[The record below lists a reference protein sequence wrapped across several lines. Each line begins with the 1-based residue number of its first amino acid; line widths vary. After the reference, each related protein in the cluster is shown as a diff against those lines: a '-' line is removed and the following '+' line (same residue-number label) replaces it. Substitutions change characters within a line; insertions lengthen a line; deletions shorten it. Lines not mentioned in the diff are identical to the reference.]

1 MKHQEQP
8 RTAGQNGPAPRRRR
22 GWKIA
27 VAVLLLLALLASA
40 GAFYYYH
47 KSGGDRTPTEEIRE
61 SLKSIADSTEIMGH
75 ARALKSSLKRVAASL
90 KEMDTAGARDAQ
102 AGLERELAETRSL
115 LESPSWK
122 AAALLP
128 VVGDELKSVRELL
141 SILDDADRELLDPAL
156 ALLEQEPLSS
166 LRADEGFRVGPLL
179 RYLDLLEALLPQART
194 LAERLAAVDLSLVDM
209 KELEEASQ
217 ALSAGLDLGDELLA
231 YVPAVRAVLGG
242 GSDRLY
248 LFGAQASAEIRASG
262 GFVGSMGIIRIRDGV
277 LSLSDFESVYHILFP
292 VAFPKEPISEVEEK
306 IFGGRMHESWDSD
319 FSPDFERAAS
329 IWAQAYEYQNRQDN
343 VHVDGVV
350 SATPAVINRL
360 LSFLGGFTLSDGT
373 EVNGENAARV
383 IGHDLYFKYYG
394 MHNNGYANY
403 LVDNLFAECA
413 RQTLDLAMSRVSF
426 SLLPD
431 YLNFFKESFADR
443 TLMVWMAD
451 EAEQQ
456 HIRDAGW
463 AAGLNK
469 DPEKPRIGIFFN
481 STVSSKMGW
490 YLNMEPTLSDPAVE
504 EDGSRSYLVT
514 VRLSSAMTKEERSK
528 ATRYVLGGTQGITG
542 IFYIFAP
549 AGGHILSM
557 EADNDWKV
565 NREVYED
572 LELGYLAY
580 MTVFDARP
588 ITVTC
593 RLTTAP
599 GVEAEPGFMM
609 TPTMQNYR

>member
-1 MKHQEQP
+1 MENHNQG
-8 RTAGQNGPAPRRRR
+8 RTNRHARPAPRRRR

-27 VAVLLLLALLASA
+27 LAVLLLLAVLAGLGVYVLYKGS
-40 GAFYYYH
+40 
-47 KSGGDRTPTEEIRE
+47 GDRAPGEELKE
-61 SLKSIADSTEIMGH
+61 SLKSIAESTEIMGH
-75 ARALKSSLKRVAASL
+75 ARALKSSLKQLASSM
-90 KEMDTAGARDAQ
+90 KAMDTARARDAQ
-102 AGLERELAETRSL
+102 AELEQELAALRSL
-115 LESPSWK
+115 LDAPSWK
-122 AAALLP
+122 AASLLP

-141 SILDDADRELLDPAL
+141 SILEDADRELLDPGL
-156 ALLEQEPLSS
+156 TQLEQYPLSS
-166 LRADEGFRVGPLL
+166 LKAEDGFRVEPLL
-179 RYLDLLEALLPQART
+179 RYLDLVEAMLPQARS
-194 LAERLAAVDLSLVDM
+194 LSDRLSAVDLKLIDM
-209 KELEEASQ
+209 EELEDAAE
-217 ALSAGLDLGDELLA
+217 ALSSGLDLGDELLV
-231 YVPAVRAVLGG
+231 YLPAVRAVLGN

-262 GFVGSMGIIRIRDGV
+262 GFVGSMGIIRIQDGV
-277 LSLSDFESVYHILFP
+277 LTLSDFESVYHLLYP
-292 VAFPKEPISEVEEK
+292 VAFPEVPISEVEEK

-343 VHVDGVV
+343 VHVDGVI

-383 IGHDLYFKYYG
+383 ISHDLYFKYYG
-394 MHNNGYANY
+394 KHNRSYANY
-403 LVDNLFAECA
+403 VVDNLFAECA
-413 RQTLDLAMSRVSF
+413 RQTLDLAMSGIKF

-431 YLNFFKESFADR
+431 YLDFCRESFADR

-451 EAEQQ
+451 ETEQQ
-456 HIRDAGW
+456 YIRDAGW
-463 AAGLNK
+463 AAGLNT
-469 DPEKPRIGIFFN
+469 DPEKPEIGIFFN
-481 STVSSKMGW
+481 STVASKMGW
-490 YLNMEPTLSDPAVE
+490 YLNMEPTLSEPAVQ

-514 VRLSSAMTKEERSK
+514 VVLSSAMTREERER

-542 IFYIFAP
+542 FFYIFAP

-565 NREVYED
+565 NTEVYEG

-580 MTVFDARP
+580 TTVFDARP

-599 GVEAEPGFMM
+599 GVEAVPTFMM